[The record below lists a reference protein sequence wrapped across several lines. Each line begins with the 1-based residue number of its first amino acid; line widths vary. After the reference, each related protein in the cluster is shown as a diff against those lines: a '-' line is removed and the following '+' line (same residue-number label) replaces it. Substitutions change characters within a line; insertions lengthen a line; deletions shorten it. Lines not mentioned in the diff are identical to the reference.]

1 MTTKQDL
8 EIEYLN
14 IRDLIP
20 YVNNSRTHSD
30 NQVNQIVASIKEF
43 GFCNPILID
52 EDNGIIAGH
61 GRLLAAQKLNLES
74 VPAVRL
80 VGLTK
85 AQRKA
90 YIIADNQLALNAGWD
105 LDMLRVEVEQLS
117 ELDFNLS
124 LIGFENDVLDKL
136 LDIGAEMPV
145 LPDGGKDP
153 FQRKTFTLHDEQA
166 QVVDDAILKAKTS
179 PLIDTGLN
187 ENSNGNAIAYIC
199 EQWLKQNGNS

>member
-20 YVNNSRTHSD
+20 YVNNSRTHSE

-52 EDNGIIAGH
+52 EDDGIIAGH
-61 GRLLAAQKLNLES
+61 GRLLAAQKLNLET
-74 VPAVRL
+74 VPTVRL
-80 VGLTK
+80 IGLTK

-136 LDIGAEMPV
+136 LDIEAEMPV
-145 LPDGGKDP
+145 LPDGEKDP